1 MNLKLN
7 KSISLL
13 FLFFFILSLLFPT
26 TIFNKVIFIILMGF
40 TVLNHKLY
48 KLKTVSPFFVFFIFL
63 FGFIYSFFNNADSD
77 LRLQFFLSVLVLFLI
92 YPILKYKID
101 IDYIAKVSGLV
112 MALYTGI
119 SFLIIV
125 TFMNSPISEAYYKL
139 FFEVSSGGYS
149 LREFGEEGTLSFH
162 VGTVPFIY
170 LSFVLYVKSFIEKKK
185 TSTFLII
192 LILSITIYVSVSRG
206 LIISCI
212 VGAGY
217 IVFFKTKLVNKIIFL
232 MTSIPL
238 LVITILYLMAN
249 TGVFSS
255 GETSNSIK
263 IGHYVSFVEHIDFFN
278 FFLGEG
284 LASYYY
290 SKGTNS
296 MLAHTEITP
305 LDMIRYF
312 GFILATLLYFVIIF
326 PSKKITSYLGFNS
339 LYVVLFLIYV
349 INSMTNPIM
358 FNSYGLLIVLWY
370 WNKILC
376 DRNVNSGHDFETPA
390 T

>member
-40 TVLNHKLY
+40 TVLNHKIY

-63 FGFIYSFFNNADSD
+63 FGFIYSFFNNSDSD

-125 TFMNSPISEAYYKL
+125 TFMNSPISGAYYKL

-278 FFLGEG
+278 FFIGEG

-312 GFILATLLYFVIIF
+312 GFILATLLYFVIVF
-326 PSKKITSYLGFNS
+326 PSKKITSYLGPNS